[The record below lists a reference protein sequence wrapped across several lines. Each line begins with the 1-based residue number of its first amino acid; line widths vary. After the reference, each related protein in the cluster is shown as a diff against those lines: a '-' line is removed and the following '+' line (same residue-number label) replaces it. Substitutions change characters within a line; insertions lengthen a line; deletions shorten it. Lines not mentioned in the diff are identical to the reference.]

1 MPPAT
6 RAILDV
12 DTGTDDAL
20 ALALAVRSPALELVA
35 VTTVAGNVG
44 LTDTTENTVRV
55 LGYLG
60 AGHVPV
66 HRGLGRPLARPLL
79 DAGHVHGERGLGG
92 LDLPPVVATGAYPS
106 APQFLVDAL
115 MARPGELTLV
125 CTGPL
130 TNLASAIALEPR
142 LPAAMRRLVIMG
154 GSLGPGNV
162 TPHAEF
168 NIWVDP
174 EAAAQVF
181 ASCALTMAG
190 LDVTHQTSL
199 TPLLCGPLV
208 GVDTDAARL
217 VYGVTRHSF
226 DVLASDTFHL
236 HDPLAVGVAID
247 PTLCTTRRGTLRVD
261 TSSSDRAGQTTLEPD
276 SQGPHEACVG
286 VDAARFLGLF
296 AETLGLPPF
305 LPI

>member
-1 MPPAT
+1 MTAAT

-20 ALALAVRSPALELVA
+20 ALALAVRSPALDLLA

-44 LTDTTENTVRV
+44 LDDTTENTLRV

-92 LDLPPVVATGAYPS
+92 LDLPWVAPRATYPS
-106 APQFLVDAL
+106 GPQYLVDAV
-115 MARPGELTLV
+115 MASPGELTLI

-142 LPAAMRRLVIMG
+142 LPRALRHLVIMG

-162 TPHAEF
+162 TPYAEF

-174 EAAAQVF
+174 EAASQVF
-181 ASCALTMAG
+181 AGCRLTMAG
-190 LDVTHQTSL
+190 LDVTQQTSL
-199 TPLLCGPLV
+199 TPRVCDPLA
-208 GVDTDAARL
+208 GIDTAVARL
-217 VYGVTRHSF
+217 VYGVTRHAF
-226 DVLASDTFHL
+226 DVMAWERFHL

-247 PTLCTTRRGTLRVD
+247 PTICTVRRGTLRAD
-261 TSSSDRAGQTTLEPD
+261 TSATDCAGQTTLRPD
-276 SQGPHEACVG
+276 ANGPHEVCVG
-286 VDAARFLGLF
+286 VDAVRFLALF
-296 AETLGLPPF
+296 AQTLGLPPF
-305 LPI
+305 PPA